1 MKTYEIAYIVTGVI
15 LVISTITV
23 IASLILCIWLDTVFW
38 LKVLGTH
45 IIVLLA
51 SYLFNESAKQLMEKE
66 GK

>member
-15 LVISTITV
+15 LIISLIVVIV
-23 IASLILCIWLDTVFW
+23 SLILCIWLDTLFW
-38 LKVLGTH
+38 LKVCGTH

-51 SYLFNESAKQLMEKE
+51 SYSFNESAEQLMEKE